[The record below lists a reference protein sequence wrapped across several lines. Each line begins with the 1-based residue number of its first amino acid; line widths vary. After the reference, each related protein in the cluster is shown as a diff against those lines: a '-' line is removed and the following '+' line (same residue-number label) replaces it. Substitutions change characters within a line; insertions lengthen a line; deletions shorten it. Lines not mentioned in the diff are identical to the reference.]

1 VCTFLED
8 GGSISVPEADFF
20 LRIGFLPDST
30 QERILKSR
38 AKRGILNCCRQWGK
52 STVAA
57 AKAVERAYRTPR
69 SLILVA
75 SPGERQSSLL
85 VGKAREFVRAL
96 GLRARGDAA
105 SVVLP
110 NGSEIVGLPG
120 TEATTRGYSAVSLL
134 IFDEASRVL
143 DEQYKALLPTL
154 AVSDGDLWL
163 LSTPYGKRGFFYEAW
178 EHGGPEWERVTVAAT
193 ECNRISKGF
202 LETARRDMGSAWFAQ
217 EYLCSF
223 VDNEGSVF
231 GRDVVERALDDAVE
245 PLVI

>member
-1 VCTFLED
+1 M
-8 GGSISVPEADFF
+8 
-20 LRIGFLPDST
+20 PDLA
-30 QERILKSR
+30 QERVLRSE

-57 AKAVERAYRTPR
+57 LKAVQRAYSKPR

-75 SPGERQSSLL
+75 SPGERQSALL
-85 VGKAREFVRAL
+85 VSKAREFVRAL
-96 GLRARGDAA
+96 GLRARGDA
-105 SVVLP
+105 SCVVLP

-120 TEATTRGYSAVSLL
+120 TEATVRGYSAVSLL

-143 DEQYKALLPTL
+143 DEQYKSLLPTL

-178 EHGGPEWERVTVAAT
+178 EHGGPEWERVSVAAT
-193 ECNRISKGF
+193 DCSRISAAF
-202 LETARRDMGSAWFAQ
+202 LETARRDMGGAWFAQ

-223 VDNEGSVF
+223 VDSEGSVF
-231 GRDVVERALDDAVE
+231 GRDVVEQALDELIE
-245 PLVI
+245 PLEI